1 MSAILKRFLK
11 FTIIVMIIG
20 YLGCASVPK
29 EVVELSYTVGDD
41 LNAVHV
47 SYRQLV
53 NAYFDNLRKQVED
66 FIDNQWA
73 PGYLKRFIEKT
84 DLAKKVQEFKPDQ
97 VLIYLQKW
105 IQVAMNQ
112 IQKKK
117 NELLAP
123 LDDDEKKL
131 LADVDDAF
139 ARLTY
144 ANAVITGNLNSIR
157 KIKELEDQVLAAL
170 HLKDLRNKITNG
182 MAEASKKA
190 KTAIELL
197 EMSEE
202 MVDIVDEQKK
212 KIVEKAKELVK
223 DKKEGEKK

>member
-1 MSAILKRFLK
+1 MNVIFKRFLK
-11 FTIIVMIIG
+11 FTVIVMIIG
-20 YLGCASVPK
+20 YIGCASVPK

-53 NAYFDNLRKQVED
+53 KDYFGNLRKQVED
-66 FIDNQWA
+66 FMDNRWT
-73 PGYLKRFIEKT
+73 PGYLKRFIDKT
-84 DLAKKVQEFKPDQ
+84 GLSQKVQDFTPEQ
-97 VLIYLQKW
+97 VLVYLQKW
-105 IQVAMNQ
+105 VQVAMNQ

-123 LDDDEKKL
+123 INNDEKEL
-131 LADVDDAF
+131 LADVDESF

-157 KIKELEDQVLAAL
+157 KIKEVEDQVLSAL
-170 HLKDLRNKITNG
+170 HLKGLRDKITDG
-182 MAEASKKA
+182 MAKASKKT

-197 EMSEE
+197 EKGEE
-202 MVDIVDEQKK
+202 MVDSIDEQKK
-212 KIVEKAKELVK
+212 EIVKKAEELVT